1 MAVTAEAT
9 DDPSLAFD
17 TCRAFLESRPV
28 EHNIALTIV
37 HERVAH
43 PHEGRYWWTVEADRV
58 SGYAWQSPVTFSAG
72 LTPMSVPAVIA
83 LATRVSLDAP
93 GLPGVIAEAG
103 TAAAF
108 AGRWTELRGTGAE
121 PAEGQRIY
129 RLDAV
134 TEVPLPAGAVR
145 AATMDDFDLLVRWT
159 EAFNDE
165 TGSGGG
171 SADLDGTIRRR
182 IGDGWM
188 WVWDDGGVVATAL
201 VAPMVA
207 GAARVGFVY
216 TDPDHRGRGYAQG
229 LVAALSRRALAEGAT
244 VCLLYTQLANATSN
258 GIYRRIG
265 YRAVSEV
272 LRYRFAQA

>member
-9 DDPSLAFD
+9 DDPSLALD
-17 TCRAFLESRPV
+17 TCRDFLESRPV

-58 SGYAWQSPVTFSAG
+58 SGYAWQSPVAFSAG

-145 AATMDDFDLLVRWT
+145 AATMDDFDLWSGGPKRSTTRPGPVVARPTWTGRSGDASATDGCGCGMTVVWWRRPWSPRWWRARRGSASFT
-159 EAFNDE
+159 PTPIIAVGATP
-165 TGSGGG
+165 TGS
-171 SADLDGTIRRR
+171 T
-182 IGDGWM
+182 
-188 WVWDDGGVVATAL
+188 
-201 VAPMVA
+201 
-207 GAARVGFVY
+207 
-216 TDPDHRGRGYAQG
+216 
-229 LVAALSRRALAEGAT
+229 
-244 VCLLYTQLANATSN
+244 
-258 GIYRRIG
+258 
-265 YRAVSEV
+265 
-272 LRYRFAQA
+272 